1 VALVKDVALAVL
13 GDEEDAGWV
22 AEGGL
27 AVGAE
32 GSGQAGGETLCAVVG
47 GEVDRGSWYRFF

>member
-1 VALVKDVALAVL
+1 VALVEDVALAVL
-13 GDEEDAGWV
+13 GDEEHAGWV

-32 GSGQAGGETLCAVVG
+32 GSGQAGGEALCAVVG
-47 GEVDRGSWYRFF
+47 GEVDGGPWYRVF